1 MDSKEVS
8 KSKIAAASMLEDEQ
22 KNEDSSMCIFI
33 CENTDGILDPLE
45 QITYALN
52 ETQVR
57 YGSVVV
63 LKNAP

>member
-1 MDSKEVS
+1 MAKYDVS
-8 KSKIAAASMLEDEQ
+8 VLEKEDELIP
-22 KNEDSSMCIFI
+22 EASIYI
-33 CENTDGILDPLE
+33 CENTDCVLDPME
-45 QITYALN
+45 QMIYALN